1 MTYQGSWH
9 VGPYPVYLV
18 LGGIPLMAQPL
29 IDWLQMGEMTSGA
42 EGIFLRGGNGQH
54 GGSHRTYWQPYA
66 PFRGRLCFLIL
77 ICSHTAGSYCRGT
90 PLPSGDPPSVAHNWA
105 GLGPPGP
112 NPGIVCAKKG
122 RSGCQPSCHFRWPPV
137 SEDKGPDR

>member
-90 PLPSGDPPSVAHNWA
+90 PLPSGDPPSVAHNGKTWQLA
-105 GLGPPGP
+105 ASSCKLE
-112 NPGIVCAKKG
+112 KK
-122 RSGCQPSCHFRWPPV
+122 SKIHYSTPYMLVYQHVNFEVLMMSC
-137 SEDKGPDR
+137 